1 MNAIWTE
8 SSILKAHISIGLR
21 KITEAEASNDEPQE
35 TNLLENINIR
45 WKCKEGFLHTKSLN
59 DGRSRGFPLK

>member
-8 SSILKAHISIGLR
+8 SSILEAHISIGLR

-45 WKCKEGFLHTKSLN
+45 
-59 DGRSRGFPLK
+59 